1 MMDDKNAL
9 INFIGSVYGQMKE
22 IDNHIAATG
31 SNAKFGNRSIE
42 LQNVLKEVVE
52 APTLPPQPQFLPPQP
67 QQLQLPP
74 QQFNIQEL
82 PQTLAP
88 IVLAPAQKPAVVEQ
102 QLELMFK
109 NDEKSILNDIY
120 NVLYDIKKLLIESQN
135 NFKEKNKKVKK
146 YVDCCLCGSQPK
158 ISKTAEGSIELKCT
172 GCKNSEQDAT
182 EQLVKLK
189 WNKVNKQL

>member
-52 APTLPPQPQFLPPQP
+52 APAVPPQPQLLPQQSQPLPQQQITVQEIPQP
-67 QQLQLPP
+67 
-74 QQFNIQEL
+74 
-82 PQTLAP
+82 LAP
-88 IVLAPAQKPAVVEQ
+88 VALAPVQKTAIDQQ
-102 QLELMFK
+102 QLELIFK

-146 YVDCCLCGSQPK
+146 YVNCCLCGSQPK

-189 WNKVNKQL
+189 WNTVNKQL

>member
-1 MMDDKNAL
+1 MTDDKNAL

-42 LQNVLKEVVE
+42 LQNVLKEVVD
-52 APTLPPQPQFLPPQP
+52 APTVHPQPQILPQQP
-67 QQLQLPP
+67 QILP
-74 QQFNIQEL
+74 QQQITIQEM
-82 PQTLAP
+82 PQS
-88 IVLAPAQKPAVVEQ
+88 LAPAQKTAATEQ
-102 QLELMFK
+102 QLELVFK

-146 YVDCCLCGSQPK
+146 YVNCCLCGSQPK
-158 ISKTAEGSIELKCT
+158 ISKTVQGNIELKCT

-182 EQLVKLK
+182 EQLAKLK
-189 WNKVNKQL
+189 WNTVNKQL

>member
-9 INFIGSVYGQMKE
+9 INFIGNVYGQMKE

-42 LQNVLKEVVE
+42 LQNVLKEVVD
-52 APTLPPQPQFLPPQP
+52 APTVHPQPQFLSQQQITVQEIPQP
-67 QQLQLPP
+67 
-74 QQFNIQEL
+74 
-82 PQTLAP
+82 LAP
-88 IVLAPAQKPAVVEQ
+88 IVLAPVQKTAATEQ
-102 QLELMFK
+102 QMELMFK

-146 YVDCCLCGSQPK
+146 YVNCCLCGSQPK
-158 ISKTAEGSIELKCT
+158 ISKTAENSIELKCT

>member
-1 MMDDKNAL
+1 MTDDKNAL

-42 LQNVLKEVVE
+42 LQNVLKEVVD
-52 APTLPPQPQFLPPQP
+52 APTVHPQPQFLPQQP
-67 QQLQLPP
+67 QILP
-74 QQFNIQEL
+74 QQQITIQEM
-82 PQTLAP
+82 PQS
-88 IVLAPAQKPAVVEQ
+88 LAPAQKTAATEQ
-102 QLELMFK
+102 QLELVFK

-146 YVDCCLCGSQPK
+146 YVNCCLCGSQPK
-158 ISKTAEGSIELKCT
+158 ISKTAQGNIELKCT

-182 EQLVKLK
+182 EQLAKLK
-189 WNKVNKQL
+189 WNTVNKQL